1 MGNFG
6 MDTILTLAIV
16 AVLIAIVVKLVR
28 ALILRTSQNSADG
41 FQAAPKELAALAGQ
55 SGQSL
60 SPLRPAGVALIDGQ
74 RVDVVTDGE
83 FIEPETE
90 VEVVAVEGS
99 RVVVR
104 SL

>member
-1 MGNFG
+1 MN
-6 MDTILTLAIV
+6 TILTLVIV
-16 AVLIAIVVKLVR
+16 AVLIAVVVKLVHTV
-28 ALILRTSQNSADG
+28 ILRTSQNSADG
-41 FQAAPKELAALAGQ
+41 FQAAPQELAALAGQ

-60 SPLRPAGVALIDGQ
+60 SPLRPAGIAFIDGQ

-90 VEVVAVEGS
+90 VIVVAVEGS

-104 SL
+104 NR

>member
-1 MGNFG
+1 
-6 MDTILTLAIV
+6 MDTILTLVIV

-41 FQAAPKELAALAGQ
+41 FQAAPQELAALAGQ

-104 SL
+104 SR

>member
-1 MGNFG
+1 
-6 MDTILTLAIV
+6 MDFRRRL
-16 AVLIAIVVKLVR
+16 K
-28 ALILRTSQNSADG
+28 
-41 FQAAPKELAALAGQ
+41 KLAALAGQ

-60 SPLRPAGVALIDGQ
+60 SPLRPAGVALIGGQ
-74 RVDVVTDGE
+74 RVDVVTNGE

-104 SL
+104 SR

>member
-1 MGNFG
+1 
-6 MDTILTLAIV
+6 MDTILAFLIV
-16 AVLIAIVVKLVR
+16 AALIAIVVKLVR
-28 ALILRTSQNSADG
+28 TVILKTSQNSADG
-41 FQAAPKELAALAGQ
+41 FQAAPKELTVLAGQ

-60 SPLRPAGVALIDGQ
+60 STLLPARVALIDGQ

-83 FIEPETE
+83 FIEPETK

>member
-1 MGNFG
+1 
-6 MDTILTLAIV
+6 MDTILTLVIV
-16 AVLIAIVVKLVR
+16 AVLLAILVKLVR

-41 FQAAPKELAALAGQ
+41 FQAAPQELAALAGQ

-60 SPLRPAGVALIDGQ
+60 SPLRPAGVALINGQ
-74 RVDVVTDGE
+74 RVDVVTNGE

-104 SL
+104 SR

>member
-1 MGNFG
+1 
-6 MDTILTLAIV
+6 MDTILTLVIV

-41 FQAAPKELAALAGQ
+41 FQAAPQELATLAGQ

-74 RVDVVTDGE
+74 RVDVVTNGE

-90 VEVVAVEGS
+90 VEVVAVERS

-104 SL
+104 SR

>member
-1 MGNFG
+1 
-6 MDTILTLAIV
+6 MDTILTLVIG
-16 AVLIAIVVKLVR
+16 AVLITIVVKLVR
-28 ALILRTSQNSADG
+28 ALILRTSQNKADG
-41 FQAAPKELAALAGQ
+41 FQAAPQELAALAGQ

-60 SPLRPAGVALIDGQ
+60 SPLRPAGVALINGQ

-90 VEVVAVEGS
+90 VEVVDVEGS

>member
-1 MGNFG
+1 
-6 MDTILTLAIV
+6 MDTILAFLIV
-16 AVLIAIVVKLVR
+16 AALIAIVVKLVR
-28 ALILRTSQNSADG
+28 TVILKTSQNSADG

-60 SPLRPAGVALIDGQ
+60 STLRPARVALIDGQ

-83 FIEPETE
+83 FIEPETK
-90 VEVVAVEGS
+90 VGVVAVEGS

>member
-1 MGNFG
+1 

-16 AVLIAIVVKLVR
+16 AVLIAIVVKLT
-28 ALILRTSQNSADG
+28 RTLVFKTAENSADG
-41 FQAAPKELAALAGQ
+41 FQAASQELAALARQ

-74 RVDVVTDGE
+74 RVDVVTNGE
-83 FIEPETE
+83 SIEPGTE
-90 VEVVAVEGS
+90 MEVVAVEGS

-104 SL
+104 SR

>member
-1 MGNFG
+1 
-6 MDTILTLAIV
+6 MDTILAFLIV
-16 AVLIAIVVKLVR
+16 AALIAIVVKLVR
-28 ALILRTSQNSADG
+28 TVILKTSQNSVDG
-41 FQAAPKELAALAGQ
+41 FQAKPKELAALAGQ

-60 SPLRPAGVALIDGQ
+60 STLLPARVALIDGQ

-83 FIEPETE
+83 FIEPETK

>member
-1 MGNFG
+1 
-6 MDTILTLAIV
+6 MDTILAFLIV
-16 AVLIAIVVKLVR
+16 AALIAIVVKLVR
-28 ALILRTSQNSADG
+28 TVILKTSQNSVDG
-41 FQAAPKELAALAGQ
+41 FQAKPKELAALAGQ
-55 SGQSL
+55 SL
-60 SPLRPAGVALIDGQ
+60 STLLPARVALIDGQ

-83 FIEPETE
+83 FIEPETK

>member
-1 MGNFG
+1 
-6 MDTILTLAIV
+6 MDAILTLVIV
-16 AVLIAIVVKLVR
+16 SVLIAIVVKLVR

-41 FQAAPKELAALAGQ
+41 FQAAPQELAALAGK

-74 RVDVVTDGE
+74 RVDVVTNGE

-104 SL
+104 SR

>member
-1 MGNFG
+1 
-6 MDTILTLAIV
+6 MDAILTLIIV
-16 AVLIAIVVKLVR
+16 AALLAIVVKLVR
-28 ALILRTSQNSADG
+28 SLILKTSQSSADG
-41 FQAAPKELAALAGQ
+41 FQAPPQELAALAGQ

-60 SPLRPAGVALIDGQ
+60 SPLRPAGVALIDGH

-83 FIEPETE
+83 FIESDTE

-104 SL
+104 SR

>member
-1 MGNFG
+1 
-6 MDTILTLAIV
+6 MDTILTLVIV

-28 ALILRTSQNSADG
+28 VLILKTSQNKVDG
-41 FQAAPKELAALAGQ
+41 FQAAPQELEALAGQ

-60 SPLRPAGVALIDGQ
+60 SPLRPAGVALINGQ
-74 RVDVVTDGE
+74 RVDVVTNGE

>member
-1 MGNFG
+1 
-6 MDTILTLAIV
+6 MDTILTLVIV
-16 AVLIAIVVKLVR
+16 AVLIAVVVKLVR

-41 FQAAPKELAALAGQ
+41 FQAAPQELAALAGK

-83 FIEPETE
+83 FIEPDTE

-99 RVVVR
+99 RVVVQSR
-104 SL
+104 

>member
-1 MGNFG
+1 
-6 MDTILTLAIV
+6 MDTILTLVISV
-16 AVLIAIVVKLVR
+16 VLIAIVVKLVHTV
-28 ALILRTSQNSADG
+28 ILKTSQNREDG
-41 FQAAPKELAALAGQ
+41 FQAAPQELAALAGQ

-60 SPLRPAGVALIDGQ
+60 SPLRPAGIALINGR
-74 RVDVVTDGE
+74 RVDVVTNGE

-99 RVVVR
+99 RVVVQ

>member
-1 MGNFG
+1 MN
-6 MDTILTLAIV
+6 TILTLAIV
-16 AVLIAIVVKLVR
+16 AVLIVIVVKLVR
-28 ALILRTSQNSADG
+28 TLILKTTENSADG
-41 FQAAPKELAALAGQ
+41 FQAAPQELAALAGQ

-60 SPLRPAGVALIDGQ
+60 SPLRPAGVALIGGQ
-74 RVDVVTDGE
+74 RVDVVTNGE

-104 SL
+104 SR

>member
-1 MGNFG
+1 
-6 MDTILTLAIV
+6 MDAILTLIIV
-16 AVLIAIVVKLVR
+16 AALLAIVVKLVR
-28 ALILRTSQNSADG
+28 ALILKTSQNRADG
-41 FQAAPKELAALAGQ
+41 FQAPPQELAALTGQ

-104 SL
+104 SR

>member
-1 MGNFG
+1 MG
-6 MDTILTLAIV
+6 TILALVMV
-16 AVLIAIVVKLVR
+16 AVLIAIVVKLVQ
-28 ALILRTSQNSADG
+28 ALILKTTEDSADG
-41 FQAAPKELAALAGQ
+41 FQAAPQELAALAGQ
-55 SGQSL
+55 SGRSL
-60 SPLRPAGVALIDGQ
+60 SPLRPAGVALINGQ
-74 RVDVVTDGE
+74 RVDVVTNGE

>member
-1 MGNFG
+1 
-6 MDTILTLAIV
+6 MDTILTLVIV

-28 ALILRTSQNSADG
+28 ALILKTSQNSADG
-41 FQAAPKELAALAGQ
+41 FQAAPQELAALAGQ

-74 RVDVVTDGE
+74 RVDVVTNGG
-83 FIEPETE
+83 FIESETE

-104 SL
+104 SR